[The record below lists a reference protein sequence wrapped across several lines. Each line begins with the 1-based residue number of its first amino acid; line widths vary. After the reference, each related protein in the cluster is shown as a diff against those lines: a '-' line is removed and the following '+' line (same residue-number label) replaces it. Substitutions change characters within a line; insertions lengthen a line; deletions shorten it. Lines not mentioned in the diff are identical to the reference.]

1 MGNDNTSIKTQTTI
15 PKTKLVIPT
24 TINNLLRKI
33 DIDMTIL
40 ETYILLMD
48 QKATLE
54 IILTRGKGN
63 VCLLITNFIR
73 YNYKRQILSFLKEIL
88 SYISLDADTLTK
100 VTICPKAYQPQIAGI
115 LFAEKMFNYPELVQL
130 RCFFRKQF
138 GKDLNLFEGNGM

>member
-63 VCLLITNFIR
+63 VGLLITNFIR
-73 YNYKRQILSFLKEIL
+73 YNYKRQILSFL
-88 SYISLDADTLTK
+88 
-100 VTICPKAYQPQIAGI
+100 
-115 LFAEKMFNYPELVQL
+115 
-130 RCFFRKQF
+130 RKY
-138 GKDLNLFEGNGM
+138 